1 MKIMADKY
9 SKRRIASS
17 SVTTVISLSL
27 VLFLLGLLGL
37 IVLSAN
43 KVSQHV
49 KENIGFQI
57 YLKDDAKEVDINKL
71 QKSLD
76 AKPYV
81 KSTEYIS
88 KERALEIYKEDV
100 GEDFMQFTGYNPL
113 PASIDLRVNADYA
126 NNDSIAWIKNEILA
140 EKIVQEFNYQESLVF
155 MINNNLKTISFY
167 FLIFIALLMAI
178 AVALINNT
186 IRLAIYSK
194 RFLIRTMQL
203 VGATKMFI
211 SKPFIFSGIA
221 QGILGGLLA
230 ICLLIGFVY
239 LGLSEIPDLLKVID
253 GTLFVSLFGLVILSG
268 ILISGLSTTLAVR
281 KYLKSNIE
289 DLYK

>member
-1 MKIMADKY
+1 MADKY
-9 SKRRIASS
+9 SKRRVASS

-37 IVLSAN
+37 IVLSAK

-57 YLKDDAKEVDINKL
+57 YLKEEAKEVDINKL

-76 AKPYV
+76 SKSYV

-100 GEDFMQFTGYNPL
+100 GEDFMQFIGYNPL
-113 PASIDLRVNADYA
+113 PASIDLRLNADYA
-126 NNDSIAWIKNEILA
+126 NSDSINWIKKEVLA
-140 EKIVQEFNYQESLVF
+140 ENIVQEFDYKESLV
-155 MINNNLKTISFY
+155 ILIDKNIKTISLY
-167 FLIFIALLMAI
+167 FLIFIALLMTI

-211 SKPFIFSGIA
+211 GKPFIFSGML

-239 LGLSEIPDLLKVID
+239 LSLSEIPDLLKVID
-253 GTLFVSLFGLVILSG
+253 GTLFLSLFGLVILSG

-281 KYLKSNIE
+281 KYLRSNIE

>member
-1 MKIMADKY
+1 MADKY
-9 SKRRIASS
+9 SKRRVASS

-37 IVLSAN
+37 IVLSAK

-57 YLKDDAKEVDINKL
+57 YLKEEAKEVDINKL

-76 AKPYV
+76 AKAYV

-113 PASIDLRVNADYA
+113 PASIDLRLNADYA
-126 NNDSIAWIKNEILA
+126 NNDSIAWIKTEILA
-140 EKIVQEFNYQESLVF
+140 ENIVQEFDYKESLVM
-155 MINNNLKTISFY
+155 MIDKNIKTISLY
-167 FLIFIALLMAI
+167 FLIFIALLMTI

-211 SKPFIFSGIA
+211 
-221 QGILGGLLA
+221 
-230 ICLLIGFVY
+230 
-239 LGLSEIPDLLKVID
+239 
-253 GTLFVSLFGLVILSG
+253 
-268 ILISGLSTTLAVR
+268 
-281 KYLKSNIE
+281 
-289 DLYK
+289 

>member
-1 MKIMADKY
+1 MADKY
-9 SKRRIASS
+9 SKRRVASS

-37 IVLSAN
+37 IVLSAK

-57 YLKDDAKEVDINKL
+57 YLKEEAKEVDINKL

-76 AKPYV
+76 TKSYV

-100 GEDFMQFTGYNPL
+100 GEDFMQFIGYNPL
-113 PASIDLRVNADYA
+113 PASIDLRLNADYA
-126 NNDSIAWIKNEILA
+126 NSDSINWIKKEVLA
-140 EKIVQEFNYQESLVF
+140 ENIVQEFDYKESLVVL
-155 MINNNLKTISFY
+155 IDKNIKTISLY
-167 FLIFIALLMAI
+167 FLIFIALLMTI

-211 SKPFIFSGIA
+211 GKPFIFSGML

-239 LGLSEIPDLLKVID
+239 LSLSEIPDLLKVID
-253 GTLFVSLFGLVILSG
+253 GTLFLSLFGLVILSG

-281 KYLKSNIE
+281 KYLRSNIE

>member
-1 MKIMADKY
+1 MSDKY
-9 SKRRIASS
+9 SRRRVASS

-37 IVLSAN
+37 IVLSAK
-43 KVSQHV
+43 KVSEHV
-49 KENIGFQI
+49 KENIGFEI
-57 YLKDDAKEVDINKL
+57 YLKDEAKEVDINKL

-76 AKPYV
+76 TKPYV

-113 PASIDLRVNADYA
+113 PASIDLRLKAEYA
-126 NNDSIAWIKNEILA
+126 NNDSIAWIKKEIVA
-140 EKIVQEFNYQESLVF
+140 ENIVQEFDYKESLV
-155 MINNNLKTISFY
+155 MLIDQNLKTISAY
-167 FLIFIALLMAI
+167 FLIFIALLMTI

-203 VGATKMFI
+203 VGATRIFI

-221 QGILGGLLA
+221 QGVMGGILA

-239 LGLSEIPDLLKVID
+239 LSLNEIPDLLKVID
-253 GTLFVSLFGLVILSG
+253 GRLFLSLFGLVILCG
-268 ILISGLSTTLAVR
+268 ILISGLSTALAVR
-281 KYLKSNIE
+281 KYLRSNIE